1 MPLDR
6 HKSYTFSDYFRL
18 KVDAID
24 LAEYFGYRYS
34 KQQLDLPQSSSPVA
48 QASVISNSLRRIMP
62 KLLSSNEQIKR
73 DMLIAPI
80 IRCLL
85 EETPA
90 LLREEYSIY
99 VSPQLQG
106 ALDYLLSVDNLHQ
119 LVVIEAKNDDF
130 NYGFTQLFAQLIA
143 LDQWERTPDIEM
155 QPLLVGA
162 VTIGEFWWFGR
173 LDRSAKSLA
182 QGINSYRIPEDVELI
197 LKILMALFPG

>member
-1 MPLDR
+1 MIDPN
-6 HKSYTFSDYFRL
+6 KPYTFSDYF
-18 KVDAID
+18 KQKIDAID

-34 KQQLDLPQSSSPVA
+34 KGQLELPQSAAIVL
-48 QASVISNSLRRIMP
+48 SLRRIMP

-106 ALDYLLSVDNLHQ
+106 SLDYLLSVDNLNQ

-130 NYGFTQLFAQLIA
+130 NYGFTQLMAQMIA
-143 LDQWERTPDIEM
+143 LDQWERSPSVEQ
-155 QPLLVGA
+155 QPVLVGA
-162 VTIGEFWWFGR
+162 VTIGEFWWFG
-173 LDRSAKSLA
+173 SLSRPDKVLT
-182 QGINSYRIPEDVELI
+182 QGINSYRVPEDVDAILRVLI
-197 LKILMALFPG
+197 TLFPA

>member
-1 MPLDR
+1 MIDPN
-6 HKSYTFSDYFRL
+6 KTYTFSDYFKQ

-34 KQQLDLPQSSSPVA
+34 KGQLELTQSTEPVPQAAAIVL
-48 QASVISNSLRRIMP
+48 SLRRIMP

-90 LLREEYSIY
+90 LLREEYSIC

-106 ALDYLLSVDNLHQ
+106 TLDYLLSVDNLNQ
-119 LVVIEAKNDDF
+119 LVVIEAKNDEF

-143 LDQWERTPDIEM
+143 LDQWDRSPSVEQ
-155 QPLLVGA
+155 QPVLVGA
-162 VTIGEFWWFGR
+162 VTIGEFWWFGSLNR
-173 LDRSAKSLA
+173 LEKVLT
-182 QGINSYRIPEDVELI
+182 QGINSYRVPEDVDAI
-197 LKILMALFPG
+197 LRVLMSLFPA